1 MVFARRFRQARERS
15 GLTQEQV
22 AVAAGID
29 EMSASARIS
38 QYENGRHL
46 PRYQIAVRLAHGL
59 GVPVAYLYTPD
70 DMTAELLLLWCDLPL
85 GRRAGVLQRFKD
97 VALDAASVSASS
109 ETPVRN

>member
-1 MVFARRFRQARERS
+1 MVFARRFRLARERS

-29 EMSASARIS
+29 EMSASARMS

-46 PRYQIAVRLAHGL
+46 PRYQIAVRLAQGL

-70 DMTAELLLLWCDLPL
+70 DMTAELLLLWCGVSPTLRGRVLDDLREL
-85 GRRAGVLQRFKD
+85 VAG
-97 VALDAASVSASS
+97 AAG
-109 ETPVRN
+109 

>member
-70 DMTAELLLLWCDLPL
+70 DATAELLLLWCDVSPARRKQVLESLRALTKAGGLPQ
-85 GRRAGVLQRFKD
+85 G
-97 VALDAASVSASS
+97 ASG
-109 ETPVRN
+109 ETG

>member
-70 DMTAELLLLWCDLPL
+70 DATAELLLLWCD
-85 GRRAGVLQRFKD
+85 
-97 VALDAASVSASS
+97 VS
-109 ETPVRN
+109 PVRREQVLESLRLQAKAGGESGEAG